1 MELKAAGTE
10 DQERQVKEFMK
21 KKEEE
26 LKHSCLV
33 DKNPEGIYVCGG
45 HRTRK

>member
-1 MELKAAGTE
+1 MAGVELKAGSE
-10 DQERQVKEFMK
+10 EEEKVKEFMK

-33 DKNPEGIYVCGG
+33 DKKAEGTSHI
-45 HRTRK
+45 